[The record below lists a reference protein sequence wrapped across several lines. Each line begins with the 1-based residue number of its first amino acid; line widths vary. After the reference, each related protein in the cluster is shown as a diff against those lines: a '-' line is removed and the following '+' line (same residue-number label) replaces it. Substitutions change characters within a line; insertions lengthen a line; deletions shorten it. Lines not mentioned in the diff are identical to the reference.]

1 MSDRSLQAR
10 RAMIERQIRAR
21 GITDESILEAFMQ
34 VPREDFV
41 PPRVRLPSAYG
52 DHPLPIGG
60 GQTISQPFIVALMID
75 LLHVS
80 AGDTVLEVGAGSGY
94 QAALLAAMGVR
105 VVALELLE
113 DLARRAGRSLE
124 KVGLR
129 NSVHLLVADGYDGWS
144 PGAPYQGIV
153 VAAAPAEVPPAL
165 TGQLE
170 EGGRLVLPVGRVFQE
185 LVVIRRT
192 GSGLVRTPV
201 EPVRFVPLVR
211 RD

>member
-1 MSDRSLQAR
+1 MSERSQAAR
-10 RAMIERQIRAR
+10 RAMVDRQIRAR
-21 GITDESILEAFMQ
+21 GITDQDVLDAFMK
-34 VPREDFV
+34 VPREEFV
-41 PPRVRLPSAYG
+41 PPGTSLSAAYG

-80 AGDTVLEVGAGSGY
+80 AGDRVLEIGAGSGY
-94 QAALLAAMGVR
+94 QAALLSAMGVR
-105 VVALELLE
+105 VVAVEVLEV
-113 DLARRAGRSLE
+113 LALRAGRALE
-124 KVGLR
+124 KLGLR
-129 NSVHLLVADGYDGWS
+129 DNVHLVVADGYSGWS

-153 VAAAPAEVPPAL
+153 VAAAPAEVPRGLPQ
-165 TGQLE
+165 QLA

-192 GSGLVRTPV
+192 DAGFVRTPV